1 MGAPDMP
8 TARTTAAHDTPIAR
22 AAEAPQP
29 CHGIS
34 ARARKRGAPAPLTN
48 HDSPAMPMLG
58 RPASQLQTCHGK
70 PMASTKTCL
79 DIVPQQDFG
88 HQPSQPVEDDQ
99 EWLPTAATS
108 GGGAPPPLAVTER
121 DVTSM
126 AGGVEGASPPMEEY
140 GGGATV

>member
-1 MGAPDMP
+1 MA
-8 TARTTAAHDTPIAR
+8 
-22 AAEAPQP
+22 
-29 CHGIS
+29 S
-34 ARARKRGAPAPLTN
+34 ARARKRGAPAPLTD

-70 PMASTKTCL
+70 PMASTKAGL

-88 HQPSQPVEDDQ
+88 HQPNQPVEDDQ

-108 GGGAPPPLAVTER
+108 GGGAPPPLAVTKR

-126 AGGVEGASPPMEEY
+126 ARGVEGASPPMEEMARPMASIVKL
-140 GGGATV
+140 GVKSHPCVGKLGFERELSLVV

>member
-1 MGAPDMP
+1 
-8 TARTTAAHDTPIAR
+8 
-22 AAEAPQP
+22 
-29 CHGIS
+29 
-34 ARARKRGAPAPLTN
+34 
-48 HDSPAMPMLG
+48 MPMLG

-70 PMASTKTCL
+70 PMASTKTGL

-88 HQPSQPVEDDQ
+88 HQPNQPVENDQ

-108 GGGAPPPLAVTER
+108 GGGAPPPLAVNER

>member
-1 MGAPDMP
+1 MP
-8 TARTTAAHDTPIAR
+8 WHQRAQARHAA
-22 AAEAPQP
+22 
-29 CHGIS
+29 
-34 ARARKRGAPAPLTN
+34 KPLTN
-48 HDSPAMPMLG
+48 HDNPAMPMLG

-70 PMASTKTCL
+70 LMASTKTCL

-88 HQPSQPVEDDQ
+88 HQPNQPVEDDQ

-108 GGGAPPPLAVTER
+108 GGGAPSPLVVTER